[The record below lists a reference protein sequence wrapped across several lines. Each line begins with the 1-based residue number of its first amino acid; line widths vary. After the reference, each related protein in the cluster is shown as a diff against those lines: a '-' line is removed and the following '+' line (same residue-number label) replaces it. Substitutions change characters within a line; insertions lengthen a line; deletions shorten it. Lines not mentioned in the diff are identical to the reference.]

1 VSRLGSRLVE
11 CSALGEAERRAMGA
25 LLDAHFLGVTPALFE
40 QDLADKDY
48 ALLIEDRDH
57 PIDDPGDPLRGFTTF
72 ALRPAEVRGERLWVL
87 YSGDTIVE
95 RSARG
100 SFALAQGWIGAVRR
114 LRRDLPEARRLVW
127 LLICSGPRTYRFLP
141 VFFRDF
147 YPHCEHPTP
156 AAVDALK
163 DALATRRYGDG
174 YDPATGVVRLPHPQP
189 LRPGLREPP
198 GEGRDPHVAFFL
210 HRNPGHAEGD
220 ELVCLTELDDDNL
233 TAAGR
238 RMVAGAGRGSRSE
251 GP

>member
-1 VSRLGSRLVE
+1 MSRLGSRLVE
-11 CSALGEAERRAMGA
+11 CSALGAAERRAMAA

-48 ALLIEDRDH
+48 ALLIEDLDHLVDH
-57 PIDDPGDPLRGFTTF
+57 PTDSLRGFTTF
-72 ALRPAEVRGERLWVL
+72 ALRSAEVRGERLWVL

-95 RSARG
+95 GSARG

-114 LRRDLPEARRLVW
+114 LRQGLEPTARLVW

-141 VFFRDF
+141 VFFRHFHPRID
-147 YPHCEHPTP
+147 HPTP
-156 AAVDALK
+156 AATGALMA
-163 DALATRRYGDG
+163 ALATRRYGDR
-174 YDPATGVVRLPHPQP
+174 YDARTGVVRLPHPQP
-189 LRPGLREPP
+189 LRPALREPP

-238 RMVAGAGRGSRSE
+238 RMVWGAGRGARGE
-251 GP
+251 GS